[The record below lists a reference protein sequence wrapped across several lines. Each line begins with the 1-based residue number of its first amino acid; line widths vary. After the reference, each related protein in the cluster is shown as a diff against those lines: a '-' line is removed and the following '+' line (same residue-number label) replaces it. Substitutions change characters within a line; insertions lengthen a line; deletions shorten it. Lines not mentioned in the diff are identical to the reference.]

1 MLMGTPL
8 FLATDILTGTSVTAD
23 NQPRIHARYGKQ
35 GLATKLTIPSGIKIN
50 GLHGTSRGLWF
61 YSIVGALKVTF
72 EFHSPDQQV
81 ALMDALEDVWRTKY
95 KDPPLPS
102 SIVVQ
107 HVEENRG
114 KNRDRDVDG
123 ETSLEARSCLPID
136 HETRNEGHS
145 DATGISDEKNI
156 ESGKPIKRHYTISIS
171 NTVSKRKRTLDEFV
185 NEPVLKIDRS
195 TSTDDQVVLGDGV
208 TDLEVHHIEEVLTER
223 EPPRSSPDQAKCWC
237 GAVQRRLQELAERYG
252 DEILSEEL
260 TCSMEHVVEMLHVM
274 TRGEIDTCLQLLNSL
289 SDAVCE
295 NTRRDREEALRQS
308 SDRVSEVLA
317 EWLGSKFNREISQIS
332 ERVVEFKQ
340 RNIDQINNL
349 PQAKNLVNT
358 LFPKPMVDFI
368 MTWLGTRTEQRMASS
383 DLGVTLAS
391 DLDHVE
397 GSHRTGH
404 DDHVG
409 NRPTLGKKRTEEGNS
424 RYPLAQFILE
434 LANQTLISG
443 MAHVIYPRLIQNTNV

>member
-1 MLMGTPL
+1 MCPTGIC
-8 FLATDILTGTSVTAD
+8 FLLLVCL
-23 NQPRIHARYGKQ
+23 Q
-35 GLATKLTIPSGIKIN
+35 
-50 GLHGTSRGLWF
+50 
-61 YSIVGALKVTF
+61 
-72 EFHSPDQQV
+72 
-81 ALMDALEDVWRTKY
+81 DVWRRKY

-114 KNRDRDVDG
+114 KNRDVDG
-123 ETSLEARSCLPID
+123 EISQETRSCLPID
-136 HETRNEGHS
+136 HGETRNEGHV
-145 DATGISDEKNI
+145 DATGISDEKKT
-156 ESGKPIKRHYTISIS
+156 ESGKTIKRHYTISIS
-171 NTVSKRKRTLDEFV
+171 NTVSKRKRTLEEFV
-185 NEPVLKIDRS
+185 NGPVLKIDRS
-195 TSTDDQVVLGDGV
+195 TSTDDQVMQGDGV
-208 TDLEVHHIEEVLTER
+208 IDLEVHHVEEVLTER

-295 NTRRDREEALRQS
+295 NTRRDHEEALRQP

-391 DLDHVE
+391 DLEHVD

-409 NRPTLGKKRTEEGNS
+409 NSRQTLGKKRTEEGNS
-424 RYPLAQFILE
+424 CYPLAQFILE

-443 MAHVIYPRLIQNTNV
+443 MAHVIYPRLLQNTNV